1 MCQLLVRLNVKA
13 RGCDVQNEDVF
24 RDTLVTEVKSFT
36 MDELEKMVETWV
48 DIEDEDYIVD
58 YIIDEEL
65 DQIDKGEAN
74 ICDDEERIDLNLLLI
89 HYIVRKI
96 KRTGAPRTFK
106 KRNYN

>member
-1 MCQLLVRLNVKA
+1 MRLNVKA

-74 ICDDEERIDLNLLLI
+74 ICDDGERPIYCL
-89 HYIVRKI
+89 
-96 KRTGAPRTFK
+96 
-106 KRNYN
+106 

>member
-1 MCQLLVRLNVKA
+1 MRLNVKA

-58 YIIDEEL
+58 YII
-65 DQIDKGEAN
+65 
-74 ICDDEERIDLNLLLI
+74 
-89 HYIVRKI
+89 HYFII
-96 KRTGAPRTFK
+96 
-106 KRNYN
+106 YSL